1 MFEKLVVIAFFVIA
15 IVLVFAQKGVYSSTN
30 KKAVCLYEKGMRCYY
45 SNDIS
50 GAENK
55 FKKSVKVD
63 PQFAEPNIMLG
74 ELYDERNID
83 SIACIY
89 YYAAMNANP
98 SYYTIVWYKIGEL
111 EFNQKHY
118 TEAMEAY
125 RKFLALDKNNKDL
138 HDKVEKKLKSITSQR
153 IDESDK

>member
-15 IVLVFAQKGVYSSTN
+15 IVPVFAQKGVYSSTN

-45 SNDIS
+45 SDDIS

-55 FKKSVKVD
+55 FKKSVKVE
-63 PQFAEPNIMLG
+63 PQFAEPYIMLG
-74 ELYDERNID
+74 ELYDERNLD
-83 SIACIY
+83 SVACTY
-89 YYAAMNANP
+89 YYCAMNANP
-98 SYYTIVWYKIGEL
+98 KFYTIVWYKIGEL
-111 EFNQKHY
+111 ELNQKHY

-138 HDKVEKKLKSITSQR
+138 HAEVEKKLKSITSQR

>member
-15 IVLVFAQKGVYSSTN
+15 IVPVFAQKGVYSSTN

-63 PQFAEPNIMLG
+63 SLFAEPNIMLG

>member
-1 MFEKLVVIAFFVIA
+1 MFKKIVALAFFAIA
-15 IVLVFAQKGVYSSTN
+15 IVPVFAQKGVYSSTN

-63 PQFAEPNIMLG
+63 PQFAEPYIMLG
-74 ELYDERNID
+74 ELYDERNLD
-83 SIACIY
+83 SVACTY
-89 YYAAMNANP
+89 YYCAMNANP

>member
-1 MFEKLVVIAFFVIA
+1 MFKKLVIIVFFVIA
-15 IVLVFAQKGVYSSTN
+15 IVPAFAQNGVYSSTN
-30 KKAVCLYEKGMRCYY
+30 KKAVSLYEKGMRCYY
-45 SNDIS
+45 SDDIS

-55 FKKSVKVD
+55 LKKSVKVN

-74 ELYDERNID
+74 ELYDERNLD

-125 RKFLALDKNNKDL
+125 RKFLAFDRNNKDL
-138 HDKVEKKLKSITSQR
+138 HDKVEKKLNSIISLQ
-153 IDESDK
+153 IEDSDK

>member
-15 IVLVFAQKGVYSSTN
+15 IVPVFAQKGVYSSTN

-63 PQFAEPNIMLG
+63 SLFAEPNIMLG

-89 YYAAMNANP
+89 YYCAMNANP

-125 RKFLALDKNNKDL
+125 RKFWHLIRTTRTYTT
-138 HDKVEKKLKSITSQR
+138 KLKRS
-153 IDESDK
+153 